1 MDEPKV
7 KRGLTAE
14 EVSRMLGIP
23 KSRAVRLFRQ
33 GILTGWKHP
42 VTGGTLIDL
51 ESVDALAK
59 RSGIELSEWMEAWPR
74 RGRSRKTSRSSL
86 EDTSERKSAV
96 MTRAVIIDD
105 IREKVGF
112 SKTDVAKIVESVFD
126 IIKETAQRGG
136 KVKISGFGIFTTRN
150 KRAWLGRNPKTGDR
164 MEISARRVLTFKP
177 SPVLNASVKRPIGE
191 IEADQKTDEIG

>member
-59 RSGIELSEWMEAWPR
+59 RSGIELSESMEAWPR
-74 RGRSRKTSRSSL
+74 RGRSRDTSRASL
-86 EDTSERKSAV
+86 EDISKRRSAV
-96 MTRAVIIDD
+96 MTKAVIIDD

-112 SKTDVAKIVESVFD
+112 SKTDVAKIVESIFD

-150 KRAWLGRNPKTGDR
+150 KRAWLGRNPKTGGR
-164 MEISARRVLTFKP
+164 MEISPRRVLTFKP
-177 SPVLNASVKRPIGE
+177 SPVLNASVNSPPEEIVRP
-191 IEADQKTDEIG
+191 